1 MMTVREQV
9 STESARKTSR
19 QPTQWLAR
27 ESGVVASRPPMPP
40 AMKNRVQSREKV
52 SGANQRLNRVKE
64 EDMTPAMP
72 RPLSRRPATAMGRLW
87 AVAKR
92 KPPRAA
98 TKNWQLSRRRGPK
111 RVERIPEKTWVRA

>member
-1 MMTVREQV
+1 
-9 STESARKTSR
+9 
-19 QPTQWLAR
+19 
-27 ESGVVASRPPMPP
+27 
-40 AMKNRVQSREKV
+40 MKNRVQRREKV

-98 TKNWQLSRRRGPK
+98 TRNWQLSRRRGPK
-111 RVERIPEKTWVRA
+111 RVERMPMSPEDSPRSRMTSGVTTVMATFWMKTTR